1 MYGSESDASFT
12 TRRTDALRRNMG
24 LFNRQPKATASDLAS
39 LREEVESLRS
49 DLAKRTNEL
58 SHLAGVTNALD
69 ARIGVL
75 DGRIVSMTSEL
86 THQLHELGSEL
97 ENLANSE
104 QSAETL
110 HAIDVLRTSQTR
122 IANEQARYE
131 IAFRQDL
138 AELAELIRRQR
149 SS

>member
-1 MYGSESDASFT
+1 
-12 TRRTDALRRNMG
+12 MG
-24 LFNRQPKATASDLAS
+24 LFNRQPKATISDLAS
-39 LREEVESLRS
+39 LRDEVNALKS

-69 ARIGVL
+69 ARLGVL
-75 DGRIVSMTSEL
+75 DGRISSMSAEI

-97 ENLANSE
+97 ENLANSG
-104 QSAETL
+104 QDSETL
-110 HAIDVLRTSQTR
+110 QAIDVLRTSQTR
-122 IANEQARYE
+122 ICETNRPATK

>member
-1 MYGSESDASFT
+1 
-12 TRRTDALRRNMG
+12 MG

-69 ARIGVL
+69 ARLGVL

-97 ENLANSE
+97 ENLASSE